1 MTRLLVRSLRVG
13 CLAIALAAVSLSSKP
28 VFADRLLAADPI
40 KPMLPAN
47 LREVSVWTRAL
58 GKAQPPSP
66 WRVAPCDRSSKAP
79 LLCVYDRQALVG
91 TVELGTYLISSRPDL
106 RQKLT
111 EAGIPAKA
119 NYAAP
124 KYRRQVAIAL
134 KAWVEDYYAFFKDDR
149 KAEYGNSITFT
160 SQPPVQVSLGKMT
173 GLRYG
178 FSGIKQ
184 DNGIH
189 EQRVGY
195 VAFDGATLYI
205 ITTAF
210 DAASET
216 GKFKTLEAFQRFEP
230 HLTKLVAR
238 LQLPIAKPS
247 R

>member
-1 MTRLLVRSLRVG
+1 MMRLLVKSLRFSW
-13 CLAIALAAVSLSSKP
+13 LAIALAAVSLHSSD

-40 KPMLPAN
+40 RPMLPAN

-58 GKAQPPSP
+58 GTAQPPLP
-66 WRVAPCDRSSKAP
+66 WRVAPCDRSSTP

-111 EAGIPAKA
+111 AAGIPAKA

-124 KYRRQVAIAL
+124 KYRKQVAIAL

-149 KAEYGNSITFT
+149 KTEYGNSITFS
-160 SQPPVQVSLGKMT
+160 SQPPVQVSLGKLT

-184 DNGIH
+184 DHGIH

-210 DAASET
+210 DVASET
-216 GKFKTLEAFQRFEP
+216 GKFKTLETFQRFEP

-238 LQLPIAKPS
+238 LQLPIAKPL